1 MTSLSIITWGPWKR
15 PPRTCEGRA
24 ASTSTLRL
32 QPYTKCQCFWVI
44 FYCKY
49 AFYCYTMTK
58 NKIFCFP
65 YVLSEMLSW
74 PMNYHIPGE
83 CADTSCENE
92 ELVNLL
98 ILQII
103 GRIPDQFLNEMIHQH
118 QAMLYKVRK
127 YKYKIFLFI
136 IINIQSENIILTAY
150 KLWKSF

>member
-1 MTSLSIITWGPWKR
+1 
-15 PPRTCEGRA
+15 
-24 ASTSTLRL
+24 
-32 QPYTKCQCFWVI
+32 
-44 FYCKY
+44 
-49 AFYCYTMTK
+49 
-58 NKIFCFP
+58 
-65 YVLSEMLSW
+65 
-74 PMNYHIPGE
+74 MNYHIPGE

-150 KLWKSF
+150 KL